1 MSNQPG
7 RRRSGADDEA
17 SGTRAPASR
26 PSTETPPLFT
36 ISEVNALIP
45 TLNLIVAQQLR
56 EQSDIEQKLA
66 ELTQRG
72 GRNPESLEPLATDE
86 LDVQKLKTE
95 LRQRISRYE
104 SGWRKVR
111 ALGGIVKDPQIG
123 LVDFYGRV
131 EGRVVWLCWR
141 YGEDSLAY
149 YHDLQEGYVGRR
161 PISANVRKHLVN

>member
-1 MSNQPG
+1 MSNHPG
-7 RRRSGADDEA
+7 RRRSAAGDEA
-17 SGTRAPASR
+17 LGPRSPARAPAAA
-26 PSTETPPLFT
+26 TPPLFT

-56 EQSDIEQKLA
+56 EQSDIEQGLA

-72 GRNPESLEPLATDE
+72 GRELRSLEPSADDE
-86 LDVQKLKTE
+86 VDVQRLKGE
-95 LRQRISRYE
+95 LRQRINRYE

-141 YGEDSLAY
+141 YGEDSLGY
-149 YHDLQEGYVGRR
+149 YHDLEEGYSGRR